1 MNKLIDYVGIYK
13 NCLDSD
19 LCDNLIGI
27 ADSGKYLIT
36 DQGVTDTG
44 INKSIRMGK
53 EVLLT
58 HSDHTEIR
66 DNLISASISILEKY
80 QAQTKHASQYI
91 KENFDTYKLENF
103 RVRKYPVE
111 SGFFKAHS
119 DVTDYK
125 SASRLLVVLLYLN
138 DVVEGGETEFPSLG
152 IKIKPSRGLG
162 IVFPPTFLFPHQ
174 ANIPISNSK
183 YTAQTYLHYK

>member
-1 MNKLIDYVGIYK
+1 MDKLIDYVGIYE
-13 NCLDSD
+13 NCLDSRI
-19 LCDNLIGI
+19 CDNLIDI
-27 ADSGKYLIT
+27 TNSGKYLIT
-36 DQGVTDTG
+36 DQGVADTG
-44 INKSIRMGK
+44 INKSVRMGK

-66 DNLISASISILEKY
+66 DNLVSATISILEKY
-80 QAQTKHASQYI
+80 QEQTKHASQYI

-103 RVRKYPVE
+103 RVRKYPVN
-111 SGFFKAHS
+111 SGFFKSHS

-138 DVVEGGETEFPSLG
+138 DVAEGGETEFPSLG

-183 YTAQTYLHYK
+183 YTTQTYLHYK

>member
-1 MNKLIDYVGIYK
+1 MDKLIDYVGIYE
-13 NCLDSD
+13 NCLDSE
-19 LCDNLIGI
+19 LCENLISI
-27 ADSGKYLIT
+27 GKTKKYSISKM
-36 DQGVTDTG
+36 GVNDIKKDT
-44 INKSIRMGK
+44 SVRMGT

-58 HSDHTEIR
+58 HTDHTEIR
-66 DNLISASISILEKY
+66 DNLISATVSILEKY
-80 QAQTKHASQYI
+80 QVQTKRASQYI

-103 RVRKYPVE
+103 RIRKYPKG
-111 SGFFKAHS
+111 SGFFKVHS
-119 DVTDYK
+119 DITDYK

-152 IKIKPSRGLG
+152 IKIKPSQGLG

-183 YTAQTYLHYK
+183 YTTQTYLHYK